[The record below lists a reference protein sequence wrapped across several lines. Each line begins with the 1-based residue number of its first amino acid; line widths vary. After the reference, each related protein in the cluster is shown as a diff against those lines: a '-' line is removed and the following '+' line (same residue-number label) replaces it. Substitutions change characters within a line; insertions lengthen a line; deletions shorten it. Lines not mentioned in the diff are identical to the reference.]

1 MATGSPIINGDVP
14 PGHSGTLEE
23 TVQQI
28 NVLIQENRDLK
39 DSLQK
44 SNQAMKERFEGL
56 SAWREKQQEERGLL
70 ESSLEKATSRL
81 EAVTAENQE
90 LRTKL
95 EELSAGGKAKS
106 VAETDALCA
115 QVARLQA
122 EKNDLLAINSE
133 LQVNEGRRSEDDSF
147 IEIITFMDGEE
158 ENNGAESGEEKK
170 RRELE
175 ASKGPNLTVHE
186 LLQSLR
192 DESQRAGKLQEEL
205 QASESRV
212 AGLQGKMICSDSS
225 SQTSLPPETP
235 KTTPPVQDQAVSE
248 VENLRAQMLSL
259 FNELQQA
266 QNKLDEAE
274 GMKKGLQDRCREVE
288 HEVATLQAQ
297 LVEKQAV
304 QAENE
309 QLRLRV
315 DSMTAQGQMEQR
327 KIGEEKKNHDQLKVA
342 YTKLY
347 QDHEALKTELEKK
360 ESESV
365 PSSVLDDLGARLTAA
380 EEALVHKQDHIDEMK
395 QEIFQKEKELE
406 TISVFQAQADVYSS
420 DFYAERAA
428 REKIHEEKEHLATE
442 LDFTKKLNRQLQDEL
457 ESLGRHSLF
466 EMKKRHLPAG
476 GNPHGGAAAQG
487 GRGGD
492 GRDWQQQVNIP
503 EHVCPKCNVN
513 LPDLDSL
520 QIHIMDCII

>member
-39 DSLQK
+39 DYLQK

-95 EELSAGGKAKS
+95 EDLSAGGK
-106 VAETDALCA
+106 E
-115 QVARLQA
+115 
-122 EKNDLLAINSE
+122 
-133 LQVNEGRRSEDDSF
+133 
-147 IEIITFMDGEE
+147 GEE
-158 ENNGAESGEEKK
+158 ENNGAEGGEEKK

-175 ASKGPNLTVHE
+175 ASKGSNLTVHE

-235 KTTPPVQDQAVSE
+235 KTTPPVQDQAASE
-248 VENLRAQMLSL
+248 VENLRTQFGSL
-259 FNELQQA
+259 FHELQQA

-327 KIGEEKKNHDQLKVA
+327 KIGEEKNNHDQLKVA

-347 QDHEALKTELEKK
+347 QDHEVLKTELEKK

-380 EEALVHKQDHIDEMK
+380 EEALVHKQEHIDEMK

-428 REKIHEEKEHLATE
+428 REKIHEEKEHLANE

-503 EHVCPKCNVN
+503 EHVCPKCNIN

>member
-95 EELSAGGKAKS
+95 EELSAGGK
-106 VAETDALCA
+106 E
-115 QVARLQA
+115 
-122 EKNDLLAINSE
+122 
-133 LQVNEGRRSEDDSF
+133 
-147 IEIITFMDGEE
+147 GEE
-158 ENNGAESGEEKK
+158 ENNGAEGSEEKK
-170 RRELE
+170 RRELD
-175 ASKGPNLTVHE
+175 ASKGSNLTVHE

-235 KTTPPVQDQAVSE
+235 KTTQPEQDQAASE

-327 KIGEEKKNHDQLKVA
+327 KIGEEKNNHDQLKVA

-347 QDHEALKTELEKK
+347 QDHEALKTALEKK

-365 PSSVLDDLGARLTAA
+365 PSSVLEDLGARLTAA
-380 EEALVHKQDHIDEMK
+380 EEALVHKQEHIDEMK